1 MPKSKSTSSGQTE
14 VGFDDEG
21 HPYTY
26 KLKRRKTP
34 KSNKTTKKSKTP
46 KSSKST
52 SSGEVAVD
60 FDDEGRPY
68 TYKLKRTSKGKGTRK
83 SKRKGGEH
91 IVSKPWKYWAE
102 GLKYQR
108 EHNNYLA
115 EERKNA
121 VEYSCNPKNPNSC
134 RSVMGEK
141 NVCTRRMIPRM
152 FRKEGHTNDYYCS
165 GPE

>member
-34 KSNKTTKKSKTP
+34 KSKKSKTP
-46 KSSKST
+46 KGSKST

-83 SKRKGGEH
+83 SKRKGGMFGVHDFINANIEAH
-91 IVSKPWKYWAE
+91 KINV
-102 GLKYQR
+102 YQKQQR
-108 EHNNYLA
+108 QQSY
-115 EERKNA
+115 ER
-121 VEYSCNPKNPNSC
+121 SCNPNNADPCKNKINSDPRSHHFRPGAYQQEC
-134 RSVMGEK
+134 RQ
-141 NVCTRRMIPRM
+141 
-152 FRKEGHTNDYYCS
+152 
-165 GPE
+165 